1 MYLIFIFIVLTI
13 LTVFMVKATTKKK
26 NFWWEL
32 IPYLVGYSI
41 AFIFV
46 SGIAYFTEYDS
57 KKYYTFEYSDI
68 QIQSAFTDKVFE
80 LDGAFILGIG
90 SVRGSTSS
98 DYIVYG
104 QFDKGLKRL
113 ELNPTNY
120 FVREDNT
127 KPPCVENY
135 HIRKIYNPY
144 KSKWTIFSR
153 NVTNT
158 GSWNQNSGY
167 YGTSPVLVV
176 PTNTIRKEYS
186 LE

>member
-1 MYLIFIFIVLTI
+1 MYLIYIFICI
-13 LTVFMVKATTKKK
+13 SIISAIIIRSTTKKK
-26 NFWWEL
+26 YFVKEFISSL
-32 IPYLVGYSI
+32 FGIGVV
-41 AFIFV
+41 FIFV
-46 SGIAYFTEYDS
+46 SGIWYFIEQDS
-57 KKYYTFEYSDI
+57 NKYYTLEYNDI

-90 SVRGSTSS
+90 SVHGSTSS

-113 ELNPTNY
+113 ELNPSDY

-135 HIRKIYNPY
+135 NIRKIYNPY
-144 KSKWTIFSR
+144 KSKWVIFSR
-153 NVTNT
+153 KTVRNGDWGKNY
-158 GSWNQNSGY
+158 GY

-176 PTNTIRKEYS
+176 PTNTVRKEYS